1 MLLYANGGIRGE
13 GEVGREGKDY
23 YRYRATERAGDGVED
38 QARGK
43 SVPAGKSGRLSVP
56 EQKTIQIRIS
66 GKVQRVGMRNC
77 IRSLAGR
84 LNIRGEVMNLPD
96 GNVLAIATS
105 DPILLEKFV
114 SMIYGC
120 PRAVIRDIEISDHP
134 LTHFVDFQIRRIEP

>member
-1 MLLYANGGIRGE
+1 ME
-13 GEVGREGKDY
+13 DQTRE
-23 YRYRATERAGDGVED
+23 ERAP
-38 QARGK
+38 AR
-43 SVPAGKSGRLSVP
+43 KSGRQSVP

-96 GNVLAIATS
+96 GTVLAIATS

-114 SMIYGC
+114 SMIYAC

-134 LTHFVDFQIRRIEP
+134 LTRFSDFQVRRIEP